1 MNSLLGLNRPF
12 PISKALQTL
21 ITAVHRAG
29 GRCIAVGGC
38 VRDHLLGY
46 SAKDIDIEVYSLSLA
61 ALESTL
67 KKIGAVHAVGQSFGV
82 LKVTLSDETGATTFD
97 VSLPRTENKKGRGHK
112 GFVVATD
119 PDLPFTKAA
128 SRRDFTVNAMG
139 FDLHTEEL
147 LDPHHGSIDLHHG
160 VLKHVSD
167 AFDEDPLRV
176 LRACQ
181 FASRFQLTLDKSTN
195 EKCKNLNAELS
206 TLPKERIFEEMKKLL
221 LGQKPSRGLA
231 TLVSTNAISLFSELF
246 ALMNCPQ
253 DPIWHPEGDVWAHT
267 LMVVDEAARIVRRE
281 HLGPSEA
288 LIIMLGALCHDL
300 GKPGTTQREG
310 DRIRSKNHEA
320 AGETPTRNFLT
331 KMGASYEMIEAVVPL
346 VREHLK
352 PCQLHKVRNEIS
364 DSTIK
369 RLANRV
375 CIEQL
380 CHVAEA
386 DFLGRTTEDAKT
398 GIDPSVVW
406 LKMEAERLSVTKEGP
421 AHILMGRHLLD
432 LKIAPGPKMGKILHA
447 AYEAQL
453 DGEFADLENALVWLK
468 AYEKNT
474 ATNMLP
480 P

>member
-12 PISKALQTL
+12 PISKALQKL
-21 ITAVHRAG
+21 ITAVHQTG

-46 SAKDIDIEVYSLSLA
+46 SPKDIDIEVYNLSLD
-61 ALESTL
+61 ALEKIL
-67 KKIGAVHAVGQSFGV
+67 KKIGSVHAVGQSFGV
-82 LKVTLSDETGATTFD
+82 LKVTVFDETESVTFD

-112 GFVVATD
+112 GFVIATD

-147 LDPHHGSIDLHHG
+147 LDPYLGSIDLHHG
-160 VLKHVSD
+160 ILKHVSD

-181 FASRFQLTLDKSTN
+181 FAARFQLTLDKITI

-206 TLPKERIFEEMKKLL
+206 TLPKERIFEEIKKLL
-221 LGQKPSRGLA
+221 LGQAPSRGLA
-231 TLVSTNAISLFSELF
+231 TLAATNAISLFPELS
-246 ALMNCPQ
+246 ALINCPQ
-253 DPIWHPEGDVWAHT
+253 DPLWHPEGDVWVHT
-267 LMVVDEAARIVRRE
+267 LMVVDEAAKIVRRE
-281 HLGPSEA
+281 HLDANQS

-300 GKPGTTQREG
+300 GKPETTQKEG
-310 DRIRSKNHEA
+310 DRVRSKNHEA
-320 AGETPTRNFLT
+320 AGELPTRNFLT
-331 KMGASYEMIEAVVPL
+331 KMGASHEMIEAIVPL

-352 PCQLHKVRNEIS
+352 PCQLHKVRDEIS
-364 DSTIK
+364 DSTLK

-380 CHVAEA
+380 CFVAEA

-398 GIDPSVVW
+398 GIDPSVIW
-406 LKMEAERLSVTKEGP
+406 LKKEAERLSVTKEGP
-421 AHILMGRHLLD
+421 SPILMGRHLLD
-432 LKIAPGPKMGKILHA
+432 LKITPGPKMGKILHA

-453 DGEFADLENALVWLK
+453 DGEFTDLENALVWLK
-468 AYEKNT
+468 AHESR
-474 ATNMLP
+474 
-480 P
+480 

>member
-12 PISKALQTL
+12 PISKALQKL
-21 ITAVHRAG
+21 VTAVHHAG
-29 GRCIAVGGC
+29 GRSVAVGGC

-46 SAKDIDIEVYSLSLA
+46 APKDIDIEVYNLSLSV
-61 ALESTL
+61 LEQTL
-67 KKIGAVHAVGQSFGV
+67 RKIGTVHAVGQSFGV
-82 LKVTLSDETGATTFD
+82 LKVKLSEEEGSVTFD

-128 SRRDFTVNAMG
+128 ARRDFTVNAMG
-139 FDLHTEEL
+139 FDLRTEEL

-160 VLKHVSD
+160 LLKHVSD

-181 FASRFQLTLDKSTN
+181 FASRFQMTLDKSTI

-221 LGQKPSRGLA
+221 LGPRPSKGLA
-231 TLVSTNAISLFSELF
+231 TLAITNAISLFPELS

-253 DPIWHPEGDVWAHT
+253 DPIWHPEGDVWVHT
-267 LMVVDEAARIVRRE
+267 LMVVDEAAKIVRRE
-281 HLGPSEA
+281 HLDTNQS

-300 GKPGTTQREG
+300 GKPGTTQQEG
-310 DRIRSKNHEA
+310 DRVRSKNHEA
-320 AGETPTRNFLT
+320 AGEIPTRNFLT
-331 KMGASYEMIEAVVPL
+331 KMGTPHEMIEAVVPL

-352 PCQLHKVRNEIS
+352 PCQLHKVRDEIS

-398 GIDPSVVW
+398 GIDPSVLW
-406 LKMEAERLSVTKEGP
+406 LKKEAERLSVTKEGP
-421 AHILMGRHLLD
+421 SAILMGRHLLD

-453 DGEFADLENALVWLK
+453 DGEFADLENALAWLK
-468 AYEKNT
+468 LYESKSN
-474 ATNMLP
+474 
-480 P
+480 